1 VPEGTTGGTGG
12 VGGTSGGTPSGGTIG
27 VGANGPRGG
36 SDGEG
41 GTNGSD
47 ADGEGDVV
55 ITRGGCSLANAT
67 DHSPLAALFVAL
79 AALLRIGRRRRSKSG
94 G

>member
-1 VPEGTTGGTGG
+1 
-12 VGGTSGGTPSGGTIG
+12 

-36 SDGEG
+36 SDNQG

-47 ADGEGDVV
+47 SDDEGDVV
-55 ITRGGCSLANAT
+55 ITRGGCSLASAT

-79 AALLRIGRRRRSKSG
+79 AALLRFARRRGSKSG
-94 G
+94 TKLA